1 MWSQKARRGGEK
13 ADIMLFAGTDVGSL
27 TAQAVIIEDNK
38 VIGWKNM
45 RVLPNPVES
54 AKKVMDEL
62 LDELGLSKNNIIT
75 FSTGYGRE
83 KLVEAGF
90 AKEHVSE
97 ISCHAKG
104 AFWLN
109 PAVRTVIDIGGQDAK
124 VIRIDEKGKLVNFV
138 MNDKCAAGTGRF
150 LEIQARAL
158 GIKLEELGE
167 MTFISKNPIE
177 ITARCSIFAETEVLH
192 FLQRGFP
199 KEDIAAGVNRS
210 MAQRIYYLAKR
221 VGVEREVALTGG
233 VAKNRG
239 VKWELEKILNI
250 RFIDLGMDPQIIG
263 ALGAAIFAKEK
274 YGGE

>member
-1 MWSQKARRGGEK
+1 MQKARREGGE
-13 ADIMLFAGTDVGSL
+13 DEIVLFAGTDVGSL
-27 TAQAVIIEDNK
+27 TAQAVVLQDHE
-38 VIGWKNM
+38 VLGWKNM
-45 RVLPNPVES
+45 RVLPNPVET
-54 AKKVMDEL
+54 AKKVMGELIDEL
-62 LDELGLSKNNIIT
+62 NLKKDEIII

-83 KLVEAGF
+83 KLVEVGF

-124 VIRIDEKGKLVNFV
+124 VIRIDETGKLINFV

-150 LEIQARAL
+150 LEIQAKAL
-158 GIKLEELGE
+158 GLRLEELGDA
-167 MTFISKNPIE
+167 TFIAKNPVE

-192 FLQRGFP
+192 FLQRGFS
-199 KEDIAAGVNRS
+199 KEDIAAGVNKS
-210 MAQRIYYLAKR
+210 MAQRIYYLARR
-221 VGVEREVALTGG
+221 VGVEKEVALTGG

-239 VKWELEKILNI
+239 VKRELEKILNI
-250 RFIDLGMDPQIIG
+250 KFLDLGMDPQIIG

-274 YGGE
+274 FGGE